1 MDCVDVSG
9 MAGKGEQKMNL
20 LRSFINANI
29 KLSKWFDRQFLPS
42 YFVKD
47 GNKDF
52 IFEMAPSYLRQG
64 IKYMMSGEGS
74 SLLWIST
81 KKAIYA

>member
-1 MDCVDVSG
+1 MS
-9 MAGKGEQKMNL
+9 L

-29 KLSKWFDRQFLPS
+29 KLSKWFDSQFLPS
-42 YFVKD
+42 SFVKD

-64 IKYMMSGEGS
+64 MKIYDVGGGS
-74 SLLWIST
+74 SLSWIPT